1 MATSAE
7 MAALL
12 RHKEACAAALSSVE
26 LKIFE
31 LEESYYNETPSGNLM
46 KGYDLYTDTREKGV
60 LDTKKKGVARMDPEL
75 RWFTYSSYS
84 SSKTLLSEEDAAQVP
99 SANRSHKKKDQP
111 LAAAKDAAAPKA
123 RSAGAS
129 RKKKRR
135 RKGPGDSD
143 NSDDEE

>member
-1 MATSAE
+1 M
-7 MAALL
+7 L
-12 RHKEACAAALSSVE
+12 RHKEACAAALSTVE

-46 KGYDLYTDTREKGV
+46 KGYDVYTDTREKGV

-84 SSKTLLSEEDAAQVP
+84 SSKTLLSEEDVAPAP
-99 SANRSHKKKDQP
+99 SASRSHKKKDQP
-111 LAAAKDAAAPKA
+111 SAAAKDAAAPKA
-123 RSAGAS
+123 KSAGAS

-135 RKGPGDSD
+135 RKGPDDSD
-143 NSDDEE
+143 NSDDDE